1 MPGRPRERSCDADGM
16 TPFCSRIRHDA
27 APAALRRSTEN
38 RAPAIPWTEARA
50 TSCRQVSWLAGRSVG
65 ARTFPDARSSGRP
78 PCREPYAPR
87 SPLTVAGT
95 AVDLGLFLPHHIPVF
110 SPSKGTGA
118 SHGRALKAP
127 ASAPLWQSPP
137 AAKSVHERSIPC
149 ASTASDRASTTIG
162 SPASRARC
170 AASRVGAD
178 RVTSS
183 GHPASTAFST
193 SS

>member
-1 MPGRPRERSCDADGM
+1 MRCGWDDAFRFPHTARCGPGRMASLDGKH
-16 TPFCSRIRHDA
+16 R
-27 APAALRRSTEN
+27 ALAT
-38 RAPAIPWTEARA
+38 PWTKARA

-65 ARTFPDARSSGRP
+65 ARTFPDDTSSGRP
-78 PCREPYAPR
+78 PCKEPSAPR

-95 AVDLGLFLPHHIPVF
+95 AVDLGFFPPHHIPVF

-118 SHGRALKAP
+118 SHKRALKAP

-137 AAKSVHERSIPC
+137 DAKSVHDRSMPC
-149 ASTASDRASTTIG
+149 ASTASDRARTTIG

-193 SS
+193 NS